1 MRNLDPIAVVYLAFF
16 GFLVPLMVIRGGSR
30 GRAGIGNPP
39 RNKQATQIIF
49 MELFFLLIASLP
61 ASSSSASRANTTQ
74 PRFPATR
81 PVHEASGAQ

>member
-1 MRNLDPIAVVYLAFF
+1 MRNLDRIAVVYLAFF

-30 GRAGIGNPP
+30 GQESATP
-39 RNKQATQIIF
+39 RNKQATQIVF
-49 MELFFLLIASLP
+49 MELLFLLIASLP

>member
-39 RNKQATQIIF
+39 GTNRPLK
-49 MELFFLLIASLP
+49 
-61 ASSSSASRANTTQ
+61 SSSWNYS
-74 PRFPATR
+74 FF
-81 PVHEASGAQ
+81 